1 MPKKVF
7 VRLFDFKVDNIR
19 IETDDSD
26 NEESKRQKKI
36 PRETVIRMYGMN
48 KKGKTNI

>member
-26 NEESKRQKKI
+26 NEESKRQKKFQEK
-36 PRETVIRMYGMN
+36 RLLECMV
-48 KKGKTNI
+48 